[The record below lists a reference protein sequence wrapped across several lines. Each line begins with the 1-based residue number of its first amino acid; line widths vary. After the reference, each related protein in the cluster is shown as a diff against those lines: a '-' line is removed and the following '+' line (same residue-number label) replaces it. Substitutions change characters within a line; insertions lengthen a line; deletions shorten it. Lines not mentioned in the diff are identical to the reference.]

1 MENQSM
7 WVGLLSPWIGPILMF
22 CLFAP
27 GFYFGRLLYLKHPD
41 NRLKRF
47 LLWRP
52 KNIWQLIV
60 MAFIPNAFII
70 AAAAWYEYNNHN
82 WF

>member
-27 GFYFGRLLYLKHPD
+27 GFYFGRLLYLKYPN

-52 KNIWQLIV
+52 KNWYQMIAF
-60 MAFIPNAFII
+60 MFIPNIFILVMTW
-70 AAAAWYEYNNHN
+70 WYMKDS
-82 WF
+82 